1 MLLNQVQRIQGEKL
15 MALSL
20 DKQLQ
25 TYADLIVKVGVNLQQ
40 GQTLWINASVEEP
53 ELTRRVVEAAYKAGA
68 YFVNVIWVDDA
79 VTLSRFKY
87 APKNSFT
94 HFPAWM
100 ADAFN
105 TEMKK
110 GDALLSIR
118 SSDPELLKGQ
128 DPESISAAQKATQEA
143 MKPRMKKV
151 LSSEVNWCVVNIPSR
166 GWAIKVFPKLKP
178 DKAVEKLWQAIFA
191 AVRADK
197 PNAVKLWQ
205 KHLQALENRRAYL
218 NDKQYASLEY
228 TAPGTKLSLGLVD
241 NHLWMGGTQDTQ
253 GGITYVAN
261 LPTEE
266 VFTMPHKDRTN
277 GVVRSSKPLAY
288 GGNLIDDFSL
298 VFKNGK
304 VISAKAKKNDKT
316 LQKLLE
322 TDDGAKRLGEVA
334 LVPYSSPISKTGVL
348 FLSTLFD
355 ENAASHIALG
365 SAYRFNVQGGLKMN
379 DKQAEKVGVNTS
391 LTHVDFM
398 IGSNKMDIDGITK
411 AGKIEPVMRKGEWAF

>member
-1 MLLNQVQRIQGEKL
+1 
-15 MALSL
+15 MALST

-25 TYADLIVKVGVNLQQ
+25 SYADLVVKVGVNLQK
-40 GQTLWINASVEEP
+40 GQTLWINAAVEEP

-68 YFVNVIWVDDA
+68 YYVNVIWVDDA
-79 VTLSRFKY
+79 VTLSRFKH

-94 HFPAWM
+94 HFPDWM
-100 ADAFN
+100 KEAFN
-105 TEMKK
+105 NEMKK

-128 DPESISAAQKATQEA
+128 DPESIATAQKTASEA
-143 MKPRMKKV
+143 FKPRMKKV
-151 LSSEVNWCVVNIPSR
+151 LSSEVNWCVINIPSK
-166 GWAIKVFPKLKP
+166 GWATKVFPKLKP

-205 KHLQALENRRAYL
+205 KHLQQLEDRRAYL
-218 NDKQYASLEY
+218 NDKQYSSLEY
-228 TAPGTKLSLGLVD
+228 SAPGTKLSLGLVD

-253 GGITYVAN
+253 NGITYVAN

-277 GVVRSSKPLAY
+277 GVVKSSKPLAY
-288 GGNLIDDFSL
+288 GGNLIDDFVL
-298 VFKNGK
+298 HFKDGK
-304 VISAKAKKNDKT
+304 VANAKAKKSEKT
-316 LQKLLE
+316 LLKLLE
-322 TDDGAKRLGEVA
+322 TDEGAKRLGEVA
-334 LVPYSSPISKTGVL
+334 LVPYSSPISQTGVL

-365 SAYRFNVQGGLKMN
+365 SAYRFNVQGGMKMT
-379 DKQAEKVGVNTS
+379 DKQAQKAGVNDS

-398 IGSNKMDIDGITK
+398 IGSRSMDINGVTN
-411 AGKIEPVMRKGEWAF
+411 AGKVEAVMRKGEWAF

>member
-1 MLLNQVQRIQGEKL
+1 MV
-15 MALSL
+15 LSL

-25 TYADLIVKVGVNLQQ
+25 SYADLIIKVGVNLQK

-79 VTLSRFKY
+79 VTLSRFKH
-87 APKNSFT
+87 APKDSFT
-94 HFPAWM
+94 HFPNWM
-100 ADAFN
+100 KEAFN
-105 TEMKK
+105 VEMKK

-128 DPESISAAQKATQEA
+128 DPTSIATAQKTASEA
-143 MKPRMKKV
+143 FKPRMKKV

-166 GWAIKVFPKLKP
+166 GWATKVFPKLKP

-205 KHLQALENRRAYL
+205 KHLQQLEDRRAYL
-218 NDKQYASLEY
+218 NDKQYTTLEY
-228 TAPGTKLSLGLVD
+228 NAPGTKLSLGLVD

-253 GGITYVAN
+253 NGITYVAN

-288 GGNLIDDFSL
+288 GGNLIDDFVL
-298 VFKNGK
+298 HFKDGK
-304 VISAKAKKNDKT
+304 VITAKAKKNDKT

-322 TDDGAKRLGEVA
+322 TDEGAKRLGEVA
-334 LVPYSSPISKTGVL
+334 LVPYSSPISQTGVL

-365 SAYRFNVQGGLKMN
+365 SAYRFNVQGGTKMT
-379 DKQAEKVGVNTS
+379 DKQAEKAGANNS

-398 IGSNKMDIDGITK
+398 IGSKYMNIDGVTK
-411 AGKIEPVMRKGEWAF
+411 AGKVEPVMRKGEWAF

>member
-1 MLLNQVQRIQGEKL
+1 
-15 MALSL
+15 MARSL

-25 TYADLIVKVGVNLQQ
+25 SYADLVIKVGVNLQK

-79 VTLSRFKY
+79 GTLARFKH
-87 APKNSFT
+87 APKDSFT
-94 HFPAWM
+94 HFPEWM
-100 ADAFN
+100 KEAFN
-105 TEMKK
+105 IEMKK

-128 DPESISAAQKATQEA
+128 DPTSIATAQKTASEA
-143 MKPRMKKV
+143 FKPRMKKI

-166 GWAIKVFPKLKP
+166 GWATKVFPKLKP
-178 DKAVEKLWQAIFA
+178 EKAIEKLWSAIFA

-205 KHLQALENRRAYL
+205 KHLQALEDRRAYL
-218 NDKQYASLEY
+218 NDKQYVTLEY

-253 GGITYVAN
+253 SGITYVAN

-277 GVVRSSKPLAY
+277 GVVKSSKPLAY
-288 GGNLIDDFSL
+288 GGNLIDDFVL
-298 VFKNGK
+298 HFKDGK
-304 VISAKAKKNDKT
+304 VITAKAKKNDKT

-322 TDDGAKRLGEVA
+322 TDEGAKRLGEVA
-334 LVPYSSPISKTGVL
+334 LVPYSSPISQTGVL

-365 SAYRFNVQGGLKMN
+365 SAYRFNVQGGTKMT
-379 DKQAEKVGVNTS
+379 DKQAEKAGANNS

-398 IGSNKMDIDGITK
+398 IGSKYMDIDGVTK
-411 AGKIEPVMRKGEWAF
+411 TGNTEPVMQKGEWAF

>member
-1 MLLNQVQRIQGEKL
+1 

-25 TYADLIVKVGVNLQQ
+25 SYADLVIKVGVNLQK

-79 VTLSRFKY
+79 GTLARFKH
-87 APKNSFT
+87 APKDSFT
-94 HFPAWM
+94 HFPEWM
-100 ADAFN
+100 KEAFN
-105 TEMKK
+105 IEMKK

-128 DPESISAAQKATQEA
+128 DPTSIATAQKTASEA
-143 MKPRMKKV
+143 FKPRMKKI

-166 GWAIKVFPKLKP
+166 GWATKVFPKLKP
-178 DKAVEKLWQAIFA
+178 EKAIEKLWSAIFA

-205 KHLQALENRRAYL
+205 KHLQALEDRRAYL
-218 NDKQYASLEY
+218 NDKQYVTLEY

-253 GGITYVAN
+253 SGITYVAN

-277 GVVRSSKPLAY
+277 GVVKSSKPLAY
-288 GGNLIDDFSL
+288 GGNLIDDFVL
-298 VFKNGK
+298 HFKDGK
-304 VISAKAKKNDKT
+304 VITAKAKKNDKT

-322 TDDGAKRLGEVA
+322 TDEGAKRLGEVA
-334 LVPYSSPISKTGVL
+334 LVPYSSPISQTGVL

-365 SAYRFNVQGGLKMN
+365 SAYRFNVQGGTKMT
-379 DKQAEKVGVNTS
+379 DKQAEKAGANNS

-398 IGSNKMDIDGITK
+398 IGSKYMDIDGVTK
-411 AGKIEPVMRKGEWAF
+411 TGNTEPVMQKGEWAF

>member
-1 MLLNQVQRIQGEKL
+1 
-15 MALSL
+15 MALSSN
-20 DKQLQ
+20 KQLQ
-25 TYADLIVKVGVNLQQ
+25 NYADLIVKVGLNLQK

-53 ELTRRVVEAAYKAGA
+53 DLTRRVVEAAYQAGA
-68 YFVNVIWVDDA
+68 YYVNVIWVDDA
-79 VTLSRFKY
+79 VTLFRFKH
-87 APKNSFT
+87 ASKDSFT
-94 HFPAWM
+94 HFPSWM
-100 ADAFN
+100 KEAFN
-105 TEMKK
+105 VEMKK

-128 DPESISAAQKATQEA
+128 DPTNIATTQKAASEA
-143 MKPRMKKV
+143 FKPRMKKV
-151 LSSEVNWCVVNIPSR
+151 LTSEVNWCVVNIPSK
-166 GWAIKVFPKLKP
+166 GWATKVFPKLKP
-178 DKAVEKLWQAIFA
+178 EKAVEKLWQAIFA

-205 KHLQALENRRAYL
+205 KHLQQLEDRRSYL
-218 NDKQYASLEY
+218 DDKQYETLEY

-253 GGITYVAN
+253 NGITYVAN

-288 GGNLIDDFSL
+288 GGNLIDDFVL
-298 VFKNGK
+298 HFKDGK
-304 VISAKAKKNDKT
+304 VVSGKAKKNDKT

-334 LVPYSSPISKTGVL
+334 LVPYSSPISQTGVL

-379 DKQAEKVGVNTS
+379 DKQAQKAGVNTS
-391 LTHVDFM
+391 LTHIDFM
-398 IGSNKMDIDGITK
+398 IGSNKMDIDGVTK
-411 AGKIEPVMRKGEWAF
+411 TGKIEPVMRKGEWAF

>member
-1 MLLNQVQRIQGEKL
+1 MQDIEGER

-20 DKQLQ
+20 DKQMQ
-25 TYADLIVKVGVNLQQ
+25 TYADLIVKVGVNLQK

-68 YFVNVIWVDDA
+68 YYVTVIWLDDF

-87 APKNSFT
+87 APKDSFS
-94 HFPAWM
+94 HFPNWM
-100 ADAFN
+100 KEAFN
-105 TEMKK
+105 IEMKQ

-128 DPESISAAQKATQEA
+128 DPESIATAEKTSREA
-143 MKPRMKKV
+143 FKPRMKKV

-166 GWAIKVFPKLKP
+166 GWATKVFPKLKAE
-178 DKAVEKLWQAIFA
+178 KAVEKLWQAIFA

-205 KHLQALENRRAYL
+205 KHLQQLEQRRAYL
-218 NDKQYASLEY
+218 NEKQYTTLEY

-241 NHLWMGGTQDTQ
+241 NHLWMGGSQDTQ
-253 GGITYVAN
+253 DGITYVAN

-266 VFTMPHKDRTN
+266 VFTMPHRERTN
-277 GVVRSSKPLAY
+277 GTVRSSKPLAY
-288 GGNLIDDFSL
+288 GGNLIDDFVL
-298 VFKNGK
+298 QFKDGQ
-304 VISAKAKKNDKT
+304 VVEAKAKKNDKT
-316 LQKLLE
+316 LQRLLE
-322 TDDGAKRLGEVA
+322 TDEGARRLGEVA
-334 LVPYSSPISKTGVL
+334 LVPYSSPISQSGVL

-355 ENAASHIALG
+355 ENAASHVALG
-365 SAYRFNVQGGLKMN
+365 SAYRFNVEGGTKMT
-379 DKQAEKVGVNTS
+379 DKQAEKAGVNSS

-411 AGKIEPVMRKGEWAF
+411 GGQREAVMRKGEWAF